1 MWPVIETYPHP
12 GHIEMFGLLSI
23 LKYKKGTI
31 DEKRAGLARYMAL
44 LERLQDRAPTLQ
56 VQTVPL
62 LDTDVAGLRG
72 AAVKQQEDLLDAL
85 FCAYT
90 ALHLWHHRED
100 ESKWRV
106 VKEQHSPDF
115 IIVPVP

>member
-1 MWPVIETYPHP
+1 MWPAIETYPHP
-12 GHIEMFGLLSI
+12 GHIEMFDLRSI
-23 LKYKKGTI
+23 LKYKKGKAA
-31 DEKRAGLARYMAL
+31 EKRVGLAQYVDL
-44 LERLQDRAPTLQ
+44 LERLQDRDPTLQ
-56 VQTVPL
+56 AQTVPL
-62 LDTDVAGLRG
+62 LDTDVVHLKG
-72 AAVKQQEDLLDAL
+72 AAMKRQEDLLDAL

-115 IIVPVP
+115 ITVPVP